1 MQNNTKKAITKF
13 TKQNNPTTKWNSN
26 KTNVNE
32 IKHAIFQMDNE
43 KSPEEFYEYL
53 KDDLYQLFINI
64 LLTEK
69 RSLKTMN
76 QAIIILIPKN

>member
-1 MQNNTKKAITKF
+1 
-13 TKQNNPTTKWNSN
+13 
-26 KTNVNE
+26 
-32 IKHAIFQMDNE
+32 MDNQ

-53 KDDLYQLFINI
+53 KDDLYQLFIKI

-69 RSLKTMN
+69 QSLKTMN

>member
-32 IKHAIFQMDNE
+32 IKHAIFQMDNQ
-43 KSPEEFYEYL
+43 KSPE
-53 KDDLYQLFINI
+53 I
-64 LLTEK
+64 LW
-69 RSLKTMN
+69 
-76 QAIIILIPKN
+76 IPKRRFISAFYQYTVDRKTISKNNEPSNNNFNS